1 MRRIVIGMVLAGLAL
16 GGPALAGDDA
26 AKPKAEEGAALAPD
40 APVAVVNGQ
49 PVTKAEF
56 DRAMSAY
63 LRRFRQLTGGM
74 HGGVS
79 QPNDKMKEDVLRQLV
94 DRTLLYQE
102 AKKNPVDDLDAKVAE
117 ELKGIK
123 GRFPDEAT
131 YQKAL
136 ESEQLTEDSLKD
148 LIAQQVLVRHY
159 VETEIQPNVKVSDD
173 EVKKFYEDNQDKFA
187 TPEQVRASHIL
198 IRTDPSASEADRK
211 AAREKAEALRKR
223 AVAGEDFATLAKENS
238 EDPGS
243 APNGGDLGFFT
254 RDRMVKPFAD
264 AAFALEKGKVS
275 DVVETRF
282 GYHVIKVTDR
292 KEATQQKFEDV
303 KESIAQ
309 YLKARALDQAVQAK
323 LAELRKSAKV
333 DVVAPHL

>member
-1 MRRIVIGMVLAGLAL
+1 MKRVVAGLVLAGLAL

-26 AKPKAEEGAALAPD
+26 AKPRAEKGAALSPD

-49 PVTKAEF
+49 AVTKAEF
-56 DRAMSAY
+56 DRAMAAY
-63 LRRFRQLTGGM
+63 LRRFQQLTGGM

-79 QPNDKMKEDVLRQLV
+79 QPNAKMKEDVLRQLV

-102 AKKNPVDDLDAKVAE
+102 AKKKPVDGLEAKVDE

-136 ESEQLTEDSLKD
+136 AGEQLTEDSLKD

-173 EVKKFYEDNQDKFA
+173 EVKKFYDDNQDKFA

-211 AAREKAEALRKR
+211 AAREKAEALQKR
-223 AVAGEDFATLAKENS
+223 AAAGEDFATLAKENS

-243 APNGGDLGFFT
+243 ASNGGDLGFFT

-292 KEATQQKFEDV
+292 KDAAEKKFDEV
-303 KESIAQ
+303 KDSIAQ
-309 YLKARALDQAVQAK
+309 YLQARALDQAVQAK

-333 DVVAPHL
+333 DVVAPNP

>member
-1 MRRIVIGMVLAGLAL
+1 MKRIVVGMVLAGLAL

-26 AKPKAEEGAALAPD
+26 AKPKAEKGAALAPD

-79 QPNDKMKEDVLRQLV
+79 QPNEKMKEDVLRQLV

-102 AKKNPVDDLDAKVAE
+102 AKKKPVDDLDAKVAE

-159 VETEIQPNVKVSDD
+159 VETEIQPSVKVSDD

-223 AVAGEDFATLAKENS
+223 AAAGEDFATLAKENS

-333 DVVAPHL
+333 DVVASPL

>member
-1 MRRIVIGMVLAGLAL
+1 MKKAVVWMMLAGLAL
-16 GGPALAGDDA
+16 GGPAFAANEAG
-26 AKPKAEEGAALAPD
+26 KPQVKEGATLGPD
-40 APVAVVNGQ
+40 TPIAVVNGQ
-49 PVTKAEF
+49 PVTKAEY
-56 DRAMSAY
+56 DRAMAAY

-79 QPNDKMKEDVLRQLV
+79 QPNEQMKSEVLQQLV

-102 AKKNPVDDLDAKVAE
+102 AKKNPPADLEAQVAK
-117 ELKGIK
+117 ELEAIK

-136 ESEQLTEDSLKD
+136 EGENLTEDALKD

-159 VETEIQPNVKVSDD
+159 VETEIQPGVKVSDE
-173 EVKKFYEDNQDKFA
+173 EVKKFYEDNKDKFS

-198 IRTDPSASEADRK
+198 IRADASQPEAERN
-211 AAREKAEALRKR
+211 AAREKAEALQKR
-223 AVAGEDFATLAKENS
+223 AAAGEDFATLAKENS

-254 RDRMVKPFAD
+254 RERMVKPFAD
-264 AAFALEKGKVS
+264 AAFALETGKIS

-292 KEATQQKFEDV
+292 KEATQHGFDEV
-303 KESIAQ
+303 KDNIAE
-309 YLKARALDQAVQAK
+309 YLKAKALDEAVQAK